1 MSGFRLEPYEDVLG
15 GVRHRDGAL
24 RLRPSTG
31 AFALVGLDLAVGTA
45 LVVLGVAARSLF
57 FLLAAVVQTLYSLR
71 YLRCRVVA
79 TGRSILVVNKW
90 HRYSLSIGDI
100 TAAQIEDFEP
110 GLGFMPFAAFNT
122 LWPRSFEACW
132 LIRSSGPPV
141 RCDALVGMPGEA
153 NPLAPTPVEA
163 KQAILQRWIVA
174 ARSGTVSP
182 A

>member
-1 MSGFRLEPYEDVLG
+1 MGI
-15 GVRHRDGAL
+15 
-24 RLRPSTG
+24 
-31 AFALVGLDLAVGTA
+31 
-45 LVVLGVAARSLF
+45 AARSPFL
-57 FLLAAVVQTLYSLR
+57 LLAAVVQILCSLR

-79 TGRSILVVNKW
+79 TSRSILVVNKW

-100 TAAQIEDFEP
+100 TAARIEDFEP
-110 GLGFMPFAAFNT
+110 GLGSMPFAACNT
-122 LWPRSFEACW
+122 LWPRSFEACG

-141 RCDALVGMPGEA
+141 RGDALVGMPGEA
-153 NPLAPTPVEA
+153 HPLAPMPVEA